1 MLFKQFIRNRDG
13 ASIVEFAIVAP
24 IFFLLIMGI
33 IEFGLFMFHK
43 VAIEA
48 ITMQVAR
55 EASLNSSSGYS
66 NCNGGN
72 DRYAYIRCYVRE
84 KASSLINGEQVQ
96 VNINTV
102 AQGGT
107 TVPDICLNTDPPSST
122 PATCAGGQGYEEVNG
137 LPGYQGASSINRP
150 GSAGEL
156 IEVRVSYPWRVLVPF
171 MSKIIGSE
179 QPPAKAGDPPTRT
192 GVVMITSSTVFRN
205 EPAATTP

>member
-1 MLFKQFIRNRDG
+1 MRIRNFIRNRDG
-13 ASIVEFAIVAP
+13 ASLVEFAIVAP
-24 IFFLLIMGI
+24 VFFLLIMGI

-48 ITMQVAR
+48 ITMQVGR
-55 EASLNSSSGYS
+55 EASLNTSSGYG

-84 KASSLINGEQVQ
+84 KSSGLINGDQVE

-107 TVPDICLNTDPPSST
+107 TAPDICLEGGTPSTTSCPP
-122 PATCAGGQGYEEVNG
+122 GGSFEEVNG
-137 LPGYQGASSINRP
+137 IPDFQGTSTLNRP
-150 GSAGEL
+150 GAAGEL
-156 IEVRVSYPWRVLVPF
+156 IEVRVSYPWQVLVPF

-179 QPPAKAGDPPTRT
+179 QPPTKAGDPPTRS
-192 GVVMITSSTVFRN
+192 GVVMITSTTVFRN
-205 EPAATTP
+205 EPAANTP

>member
-1 MLFKQFIRNRDG
+1 MQTRHFMRNRDG

-33 IEFGLFMFHK
+33 LEFGLFMFHK

-48 ITMQVAR
+48 ITMQVGR
-55 EASLNSSSGYS
+55 EASLNTSSGYS
-66 NCNGGN
+66 TCNGGN

-84 KASSLINGEQVQ
+84 KSAGLINGEQVE

-102 AQGGT
+102 AGGST
-107 TVPDICLNTDPPSST
+107 RAPDICIEGGTPSTASCPTD
-122 PATCAGGQGYEEVNG
+122 GRYEEVNG
-137 LPGYQGASSINRP
+137 IPGFQGTSTLNQP
-150 GSAGEL
+150 GAAGEL

-171 MSKIIGSE
+171 MSRFIGTADE
-179 QPPAKAGDPPTRT
+179 QGTRT

-205 EPAATTP
+205 EPAATPATP